1 MNYIRNVSPFYVS
14 KEEWDKFTI
23 KSHTECSWFNL
34 EAQMFQYLSC
44 KKFRPEEEPDTQKL
58 ICMKYKYPA
67 DMPSA
72 TIINGNVYMC
82 FFTLPF
88 QQKES
93 AISFR
98 L

>member
-1 MNYIRNVSPFYVS
+1 MS
-14 KEEWDKFTI
+14 KEEWFTR
-23 KSHTECSWFNL
+23 KSHTERSRFNL

-44 KKFRPEEEPDTQKL
+44 KEFRPEGEPDTQKL
-58 ICMKYKYPA
+58 TCMKYKYPT
-67 DMPSA
+67 DVPSA

-93 AISFR
+93 AITSR